1 MRTLL
6 VASIVT
12 LLALLAC
19 APPAAETAE
28 QVCIETACF
37 SVEVVSAPEERARGL
52 MFRESLA
59 PDAGMLFVFEQ
70 EGVYPFWMK
79 NTLIPLDIIWI
90 NAGREIVSIS
100 EETPPCEADPCPW
113 YNPGA
118 AARYVL
124 EISGGEAGARGLAVG
139 DKAAFTLTVSPR

>member
-6 VASIVT
+6 VASIIA
-12 LLALLAC
+12 LLAILAC
-19 APPAAETAE
+19 APPAADT
-28 QVCIETACF
+28 VCIEAACF
-37 SVEVVSAPEERARGL
+37 SVEVVSAPAERARGL

-59 PDAGMLFVFEQ
+59 PDTGMLFVFEQ

-79 NTLIPLDIIWI
+79 NTLVPLDIIWI
-90 NAGREIVSIS
+90 NAEREIVFIS
-100 EETPPCEADPCPW
+100 EETPPCEADPCPR

-124 EISGGEAGARGLAVG
+124 EVNAGAAEQEGIEVG
-139 DKAAFTLTVSPR
+139 DTARFTLS